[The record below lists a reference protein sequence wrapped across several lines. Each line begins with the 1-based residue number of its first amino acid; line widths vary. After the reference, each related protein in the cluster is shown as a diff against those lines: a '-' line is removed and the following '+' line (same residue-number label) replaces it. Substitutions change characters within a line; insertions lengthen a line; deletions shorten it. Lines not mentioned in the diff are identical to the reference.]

1 MHAGDRT
8 CLESDEWFAS
18 LRSSRREDILTH
30 ARSSTLPPG
39 ALIYGMSDPPN
50 GLWAVLEGQVQL
62 KGYPTPG
69 LEFLAMTVGPGRWF
83 GELSVLDGGP
93 RPHDATVSVSSRLL
107 HLPVAA
113 VHALGETSPDFYLDL
128 ARLACRHQ
136 RLARGVGDEMDV
148 HECAFAVHGP
158 ALCLGTT
165 IEEVVPSR
173 AFARNPVEGSCVHP
187 LIRPRRV
194 CRGQRVRDAAGSF
207 PWRRL
212 PVRSPQNEPA
222 FFGGP

>member
-136 RLARGVGDEMDV
+136 RLALDFIAQTVGLSPEVRLARLLDSRTAEVGDRLSIRQEDL
-148 HECAFAVHGP
+148 AVMLSVSRQTLNRHLRMLVRAGIIR
-158 ALCLGTT
+158 ASYRE
-165 IEEVVPSR
+165 IEVLDRHRLQLIADPS
-173 AFARNPVEGSCVHP
+173 A
-187 LIRPRRV
+187 
-194 CRGQRVRDAAGSF
+194 
-207 PWRRL
+207 
-212 PVRSPQNEPA
+212 
-222 FFGGP
+222 